1 MRLRSMLNG
10 KIHRA
15 VVTDS
20 DLNYEGSITVDGALL
35 DAAGILESEEV
46 QIVNINNGNRF
57 KTYTIRAEENSGIV
71 CLNGAA
77 ARLAHRGDFII
88 ILSYLLTDEKDA
100 KSWDANVVIVDES
113 NKIKKVGE

>member
-35 DAAGILESEEV
+35 DAAGILEAEKV

-57 KTYTIRAEENSGIV
+57 ETYTIRAEDNSGVV

-88 ILSYLLTDEKDA
+88 ILSYSLIDEKDA
-100 KSWDANVVIVDES
+100 KVWSPNVVIVDED
-113 NKIKKVGE
+113 NKIKKSS